1 MLLFKG
7 RTMNFRNW
15 PIAKQIGALAF
26 ILSLCVFSIVGASSY
41 FSAKTILTNKS
52 EHTIKAN
59 LNQIS
64 SLLELQYNSLL
75 AIARRNANVFSDMY
89 SGSITL
95 SEQKTQVGQYQVP
108 SLAHNGELI
117 NNNMNMVDR
126 YADLTKGNATV
137 FVRDGDDFFRIATSL
152 KKDNGERAVG
162 TYLGNKHPGYE
173 KLIAGEEYEGYAKL
187 FGNEYMTVYKPIKN
201 STNRVI
207 GILYIGFNIND
218 SLNALRESVASLTIE
233 ESGKLLLFNNA
244 NNTIIVGPHSQSG
257 EQLTKQTLQ
266 GLPIEQTD
274 SNEHVYY
281 TDQHNEAMFALAKKV
296 KGWNWTLLA
305 RVKAH
310 ELNDESWQLMRVNA
324 LASIAGVIMISLLLF
339 WGLVRTLAPLK
350 RLTKTVDALGK
361 GDLLQH
367 IEATNQP
374 SDNEV
379 ITITASV
386 SKMSVELKKLILA
399 LQTSIVQLETQASAA
414 HHLAQQ
420 NGQEAHEMM
429 AQTAQIA
436 TAIEQM
442 SCSIKDVAHN
452 ATEGANQTLQVDKDA
467 QSGQSQLTQV
477 INDLMLLSQQL
488 NNSHDAV
495 EKVNDASNEISKV
508 TEVINAIAEQTNL
521 LALNAAIEAARAGEQ
536 GRGFAVVADEVRT
549 LAQRTQKSIVEIS
562 QTIEQLQS
570 QVTMATQKMKQ
581 SQQLGLKSSEE
592 GKKTGEQLES
602 ITISIGELTRSSSNI
617 AEATDQQSTVA
628 QEITQNLHQISQ
640 LAKDS
645 EARTQ
650 GTISSADDLKTL
662 AEGLKRQVSFFKAD

>member
-1 MLLFKG
+1 
-7 RTMNFRNW
+7 MNFRNW

-218 SLNALRESVASLTIE
+218 SLNALRESVANLTIE

-281 TDQHNEAMFALAKKV
+281 TDQHNEAMFALAKK
-296 KGWNWTLLA
+296 
-305 RVKAH
+305 
-310 ELNDESWQLMRVNA
+310 
-324 LASIAGVIMISLLLF
+324 
-339 WGLVRTLAPLK
+339 
-350 RLTKTVDALGK
+350 
-361 GDLLQH
+361 
-367 IEATNQP
+367 
-374 SDNEV
+374 
-379 ITITASV
+379 
-386 SKMSVELKKLILA
+386 
-399 LQTSIVQLETQASAA
+399 
-414 HHLAQQ
+414 
-420 NGQEAHEMM
+420 
-429 AQTAQIA
+429 
-436 TAIEQM
+436 
-442 SCSIKDVAHN
+442 
-452 ATEGANQTLQVDKDA
+452 
-467 QSGQSQLTQV
+467 
-477 INDLMLLSQQL
+477 
-488 NNSHDAV
+488 
-495 EKVNDASNEISKV
+495 
-508 TEVINAIAEQTNL
+508 
-521 LALNAAIEAARAGEQ
+521 
-536 GRGFAVVADEVRT
+536 
-549 LAQRTQKSIVEIS
+549 
-562 QTIEQLQS
+562 
-570 QVTMATQKMKQ
+570 
-581 SQQLGLKSSEE
+581 
-592 GKKTGEQLES
+592 
-602 ITISIGELTRSSSNI
+602 
-617 AEATDQQSTVA
+617 
-628 QEITQNLHQISQ
+628 
-640 LAKDS
+640 
-645 EARTQ
+645 
-650 GTISSADDLKTL
+650 
-662 AEGLKRQVSFFKAD
+662 